1 MTCGS
6 RHAHF
11 TRLHAFIDVDCAVDH
26 VNAPCTAL
34 RCMRAHRLLLSNSG
48 WFYAYNKP
56 NPYRASGLAGDCAG
70 AIANGHLDERFVA
83 MDWCLSG
90 MAVPTPD
97 YVNQTF
103 FMGFNEPNNLHNCNR
118 DAETAAKYEKHA
130 HTRPST
136 TAHTPQPS
144 SHWHSASPT
153 LRNSLFAS
161 LYLAPPL
168 FDSSLPLVV
177 FALVCVALTLC
188 APLRRK
194 SCHVPRTVHR
204 AWPTIVANHPH
215 SMLVS
220 PATAGNGVPWFDQF
234 FGNCTKLYGK
244 SGCNI
249 SYLAAHDYSCN
260 PGEGNTLSRSSHA
273 LPIFFVS
280 VCISL
285 PLSNDHSC
293 NLG

>member
-1 MTCGS
+1 
-6 RHAHF
+6 
-11 TRLHAFIDVDCAVDH
+11 
-26 VNAPCTAL
+26 
-34 RCMRAHRLLLSNSG
+34 
-48 WFYAYNKP
+48 
-56 NPYRASGLAGDCAG
+56 
-70 AIANGHLDERFVA
+70 LDERFVA

-194 SCHVPRTVHR
+194 SCHVPRTVRR

-260 PGEGNTLSRSSHA
+260 PGEAQHPFTQFTCTPYLLRLCKSLSPFQTTICATQVRPSSV
-273 LPIFFVS
+273 LFLVSLSLYPSVPLYVS
-280 VCISL
+280 VSL
-285 PLSNDHSC
+285 VLSCGS
-293 NLG
+293 LSQGTLFASER